1 MGGRSGCFV
10 PFVDIGWGLDIC
22 VSDYSVANWVRDRRM
37 GSARS
42 FCAPQAMAASA
53 TRSLLV
59 FPLAAEFRDQSH
71 RVARA
76 GFYAK
81 EWPHDT
87 CDFPAPQHVK
97 RVFSMPL
104 G

>member
-1 MGGRSGCFV
+1 MGGRRGCFV
-10 PFVDIGWGLDIC
+10 AFVEISYGLDIG
-22 VSDYSVANWVRDRRM
+22 VSDYSVADWLRDRCM

-42 FCAPQAMAASA
+42 CRAPQAMAASA

-76 GFYAK
+76 GFYAE

-87 CDFPAPQHVK
+87 CDFPTPRRIK
-97 RVFSMPL
+97 RVFRVPL